1 MRWRWRSRS
10 TSPAVLADGR
20 ALSAAMLQ
28 QLFIGQC
35 LVLALHL
42 AWMPAW
48 LAGLA
53 LVVAGYRYL
62 QLRRRLP
69 RAGIFV
75 RLLAVSLLL
84 TALWLQYGTLRGM
97 DGLIG
102 LLLGVYLLK
111 LLETHDRRDARVVV
125 LIGMVA
131 TTAAFLHDQGLPMAA
146 GALLV
151 LAWLVQS
158 LVWLSGATGV
168 RQAWRETAW
177 LLLLSAPL
185 MGLLFLTFPRIG
197 PLWNMPQIDQA
208 STGLTDQISPGDIAN
223 LSRSA
228 ARAFRVSFE
237 GREPD
242 YDERYWRVYTLSHF
256 DGIRWSRAT
265 PRELSDTLGRS
276 EDQFVRIGQ
285 RSTWQEDD
293 APRFVGEFL
302 LEPDSRPWRPSL
314 GTPLATDSRHRF
326 LGDGTLEGTEA
337 LGSRSLVRIES
348 SGLAP
353 AWADPAGERWHTL
366 LPRNSNPRTRELA
379 ERLWHEND
387 GDPRAF
393 LAAVMDR
400 FSGEPYRYSLSPPRL
415 TSTDRVDEFLF
426 ESGVGYCTF
435 YASAMAVLA
444 RSVGIPTRVVAGF
457 LGGERHP
464 DGYFTI
470 RDYDAHAWV
479 EVWLDGAWER
489 IDPTAAIAPERIDQG
504 AQSVQDGA
512 DAFLADSPFSSLR
525 MRDIGWANQLRL
537 DWERLEYRW
546 QRSVIGFQREARGA
560 FLDRVAD
567 GLGDF
572 WHWWGSLMP
581 GRGVLSTLLSL
592 VVALSGMAGAGLLLR
607 LWWRERRRL
616 RDERVQWLFLQAW
629 LSRRGLGPES
639 GESPSA
645 HLRRIA
651 ARAGSAGPALEE
663 SAGHI
668 ERLAYAPVGSDERR
682 ERLKRLAL
690 RVAEVRRRLKRGASG
705 S

>member
-1 MRWRWRSRS
+1 
-10 TSPAVLADGR
+10 
-20 ALSAAMLQ
+20 MLR
-28 QLFIGQC
+28 QLFVGQC

-48 LAGLA
+48 LAGIA

-69 RAGIFV
+69 RAGIMV
-75 RLLAVSLLL
+75 RLMAVGLLL
-84 TALWLQYGTLRGM
+84 AALWLQFGTLRGM

-131 TTAAFLHDQGLPMAA
+131 ITVAFLHDQGLLMAG

-158 LVWLSGATGV
+158 LVWLSGAIGV

-185 MGLLFLTFPRIG
+185 MGLLFVTFPRLG

-208 STGLTDQISPGDIAN
+208 STGLTDEISPGDIAN
-223 LSRSA
+223 LSRSD
-228 ARAFRVSFE
+228 ARAFRASFE

-242 YDERYWRVYTLSHF
+242 PDERYWRVYTLSHF

-265 PRELSDTLGRS
+265 PQELSATLGRS
-276 EDQFVRIGQ
+276 VDQFVGAGQ
-285 RSTWQEDD
+285 RSPWQESDS
-293 APRFVGEFL
+293 PRFISELL

-314 GTPLATDSRHRF
+314 GAPLATDSRHRF
-326 LGDGTLEGTEA
+326 LGDGTLEGMEA
-337 LGSRSLVRIES
+337 LSSRSLVRLES
-348 SGLAP
+348 SGRAP
-353 AWADPAGERWHTL
+353 NGPDPAGAAWHTL
-366 LPRNSNPRTRELA
+366 LPRDTNPRTRELA
-379 ERLWHEND
+379 ERLWRES
-387 GDPRAF
+387 GADPRAF
-393 LAAVMDR
+393 LAAAMAR
-400 FSGEPYRYSLSPPRL
+400 FGESPFRYSLSPPRL
-415 TSTDRVDEFLF
+415 TTADRVDEFLF
-426 ESGVGYCTF
+426 ESGVGYCTH
-435 YASAMAVLA
+435 YASAMTVLA
-444 RSVGIPTRVVAGF
+444 RSVGIPARVVAGF

-464 DGYFTI
+464 DGYYTI

-479 EVWLDGAWER
+479 EVWLEGSWER
-489 IDPTAAIAPERIDQG
+489 LDPTAVIAPERIDQG
-504 AQSVQDGA
+504 AQSIQEGA
-512 DAFLADSPFSSLR
+512 DAFLADSPFSPLR
-525 MRDIGWANQLRL
+525 MREIGWANRLRL

-546 QRSVIGFQREARGA
+546 QRSVIGFQREARSA
-560 FLDRVAD
+560 FLNRITD

-572 WHWWGSLMP
+572 WRWWGGLIP
-581 GRGVLSTLLSL
+581 GRGVLATLFSL
-592 VVALSGMAGAGLLLR
+592 GIALASMAGAGLLLR
-607 LWWRERRRL
+607 LGWRETRRR
-616 RDERVQWLFLQAW
+616 RDERVQWLSLQAW

-651 ARAGSAGPALEE
+651 RRAGAAGPALEE

-682 ERLKRLAL
+682 ERLKRLAR
-690 RVAEVRRRLKRGASG
+690 RVAEVRRRLRHERPGA
-705 S
+705 